1 MNKFLNRLKSIY
13 NFRSSSS
20 NINSYP
26 QEIIVEITN
35 HCNLACPM
43 CSRVNMERSVGFMT
57 IELFK
62 KIIDESKDYAEI
74 VHFAGGLGDPMLH
87 PKFEQFINYAKI
99 NNVKVGLSTNA
110 TMLSDKNISKLIKD
124 SPDVMFLSLDGFT
137 KETHEKIRVGS
148 NFEKTIKGVENY
160 LKAKVENNLQTYVV
174 SQMVY
179 MPINS
184 DEAEKFKKKWSNNP
198 GINDVRLKKFLS
210 FAGAPYQPDKNSK
223 KNYSSCIL
231 PWRQLSVSY
240 NGFVG
245 ICCRDYNY
253 DDKAGDLNHESI
265 KEIWNSEKMINN
277 RKLLSSNNKENIK
290 SCKDC
295 GTIKTNLF
303 TQTGLIALDAFRLRK
318 MLPHFEKFLLK
329 FKIPIDYD

>member
-1 MNKFLNRLKSIY
+1 
-13 NFRSSSS
+13 
-20 NINSYP
+20 
-26 QEIIVEITN
+26 
-35 HCNLACPM
+35 M

-160 LKAKVENNLQTYVV
+160 LKAKVDNNLQTYVV

-184 DEAEKFKKKWSNNP
+184 DEAEQFKKKWANNP
-198 GINDVRLKKFLS
+198 GINDVRLKNF
-210 FAGAPYQPDKNSK
+210 
-223 KNYSSCIL
+223 
-231 PWRQLSVSY
+231 
-240 NGFVG
+240 
-245 ICCRDYNY
+245 
-253 DDKAGDLNHESI
+253 
-265 KEIWNSEKMINN
+265 
-277 RKLLSSNNKENIK
+277 
-290 SCKDC
+290 
-295 GTIKTNLF
+295 
-303 TQTGLIALDAFRLRK
+303 
-318 MLPHFEKFLLK
+318 
-329 FKIPIDYD
+329 